1 MARAVGRPW
10 TVEDFLAFEAAEPE
24 RYELIGG
31 IVRMV
36 TGDTAA
42 HSAIKGNVAVA
53 LDEALRRGPCRTYL
67 SDLKVLTPTA
77 VMYPDVLVTCRPLA
91 PDDDRLSD
99 PMAVVEVLS
108 PASETF
114 DRIYKWREYQSIASL
129 RHYVLIEQKERRI
142 EVWSRTEAGWEL
154 VTVEPPDDA
163 IAVHAIDA
171 ALSLEAL
178 YRDSGR

>member
-1 MARAVGRPW
+1 MARAVGQPW

-24 RYELIGG
+24 RYEFIGG

-53 LDEALRRGPCRTYL
+53 LDEALRRGPCRAYL

-77 VMYPDVLVTCRPLA
+77 VMYPDVLVTCRPLP
-91 PDDDRLSD
+91 PDDDRLPD
-99 PMAVVEVLS
+99 PTVVVEVLS

-114 DRIYKWREYQSIASL
+114 DRIYKWREYQRIGSL

-142 EVWSRTEAGWEL
+142 EVWSRTETGWEL
-154 VTVEPPDDA
+154 VTVEPPADA
-163 IAVHAIDA
+163 ITLDAIDA
-171 ALSLEAL
+171 TVSLGEI

>member
-1 MARAVGRPW
+1 MADAPPRAW
-10 TVEDFLAFEAAEPE
+10 TIEEFLAFEAAEPE
-24 RYELIGG
+24 RCEFIRG

-36 TGDTAA
+36 TGDIAA

-53 LDEALRRGPCRTYL
+53 LDEALRCGPCRAYL

-77 VMYPDVLVTCRPLA
+77 VMYPDVLVTRRPLA
-91 PDDDRLSD
+91 PDDDRLPD
-99 PMAVVEVLS
+99 PTVVVEVLS

-129 RHYVLIEQKERRI
+129 RHYVLIEQKERRV
-142 EVWSRTEAGWEL
+142 EVWSRTDAGWEL

-163 IAVHAIDA
+163 IALDAIDA
-171 ALSLEAL
+171 TLSLAAV

>member
-1 MARAVGRPW
+1 MARAVGQPW
-10 TVEDFLAFEAAEPE
+10 TVDDFLAFEGAEPE
-24 RYELIGG
+24 RYEFVDG

-42 HSAIKGNVAVA
+42 HSALKGNVAVA
-53 LDEALRRGPCRTYL
+53 LDEALRRRPCRAHL

-77 VMYPDVLVTCRPLA
+77 VMYPDVLVACRPLA

-99 PMAVVEVLS
+99 PTLVVEVLS
-108 PASETF
+108 SASETF

-142 EVWSRTEAGWEL
+142 EVFSRTAAGWEL
-154 VTVEPPDDA
+154 EVVEPPDDT
-163 IAVHAIDA
+163 ITLDAIDA
-171 ALSLEAL
+171 ILSLDTI